1 MPGREPVSPG
11 AAAGPGLE
19 PDSAPVCQGEPV
31 PMDVEIDLTDLSLFA
46 DGPPMDVFAAL
57 RDRAPVHWNESASGT
72 GFWSLTRYADIQA
85 ASKDWRTF
93 SSQRRGVTIEQGS
106 VFPAEMQELAFV
118 MMDPPGH
125 VKHRSIVHQVF
136 TPRVVREYEPHM
148 RRVVN
153 ELIDGVIERGECDF
167 VEDIAVDFPLIVIAG
182 ILGVPI
188 EDRRRL
194 FEWTN
199 MFADTGI
206 SPEQG
211 TQLMTDMAVYVM
223 GLVARRRQDPRDDLL
238 SALIAAEVDGERLN
252 DLEVTAHFAQLM
264 AAGNETTRNGM
275 AGGLLALMNH
285 PDQRARLLA
294 DPSLID
300 GAVEE
305 ILRWHTPVI
314 YQARTATRDVEI
326 EGVPVAEDD
335 LVVLWFASGNRD
347 GRVFADPDT
356 FDVTRAAERQMAFGA
371 GGRHFCLG
379 NQLAR
384 YELRIAFEEILRRMP
399 DTELTGPVV
408 RQPSNTFNWLRRV
421 PVAFT
426 PGPVHPAG

>member
-1 MPGREPVSPG
+1 MDL
-11 AAAGPGLE
+11 AAL
-19 PDSAPVCQGEPV
+19 
-31 PMDVEIDLTDLSLFA
+31 DLTDLSLFA
-46 DGPPMDVFAAL
+46 DGPPMDVFAAM
-57 RDRAPVHWNESASGT
+57 RAQAPVHWNGSASGT

-85 ASKDWRTF
+85 ASKDWMTF
-93 SSQRRGVTIEQGS
+93 SSPRRGVTIEEGS
-106 VFPAEMQELAFV
+106 VFPAEMQQLAFV

-148 RRVVN
+148 RRVIN
-153 ELIDGVIERGECDF
+153 ELIDGVIESGECDF
-167 VEDIAVDFPLIVIAG
+167 VEDIAVDFPLTVIAG
-182 ILGVPI
+182 ILGVPV
-188 EDRRRL
+188 EDRRKL

-199 MFADTGI
+199 MFADTSI
-206 SPEQG
+206 SAEQG
-211 TQLMTDMAVYVM
+211 TRLMMEMAVYVM
-223 GLVARRRQDPRDDLL
+223 GLVAQRREDPRDDLL
-238 SALIAAEVDGERLN
+238 SALIAAEVDGERLT

-275 AGGLLALMNH
+275 AGGLLALMRF

-294 DPSLID
+294 DPGLID

-305 ILRWHTPVI
+305 ILRWHTPVV

-326 EGVPVAEDD
+326 GGVPIAEDD

-347 GRVFADPDT
+347 ERVFADPSS
-356 FDVTRAAERQMAFGA
+356 FDVAREGDKQMAFGA

-399 DTELTGPVV
+399 DTELAGTVV
-408 RQPSNTFNWLRRV
+408 RQPSNTFNWLRHV
-421 PVAFT
+421 PITFT
-426 PGPVHPAG
+426 PGPAGSGSAQ